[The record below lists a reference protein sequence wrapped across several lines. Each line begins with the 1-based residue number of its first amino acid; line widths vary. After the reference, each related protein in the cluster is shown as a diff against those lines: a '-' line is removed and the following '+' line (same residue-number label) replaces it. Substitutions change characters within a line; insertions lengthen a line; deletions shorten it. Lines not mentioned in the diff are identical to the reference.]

1 MEGVSSMS
9 MIERILYWIAIV
21 VLVIGI
27 FGLKMHLS
35 ELEQKAQQ
43 TIEAPSSHAEEDT
56 E

>member
-1 MEGVSSMS
+1 MN

-27 FGLKMHLS
+27 FGLKS
-35 ELEQKAQQ
+35 QISNLEQKAQQ
-43 TIEAPSSHAEEDT
+43 TIQAPSSQAEEDT